1 MKGNVI
7 SKPRSK
13 KGCKNLISD
22 KLVQLRKEQKLSQR
36 DLAQKLQL
44 AGYDM
49 DKNVITRIE
58 TNKRY
63 VTDMRYTFN
72 VGGMRA
78 TNVYIGDLSTWNVS
92 KVTTFN
98 SMFYCCGMNVRSWNF
113 GNLGNWNVSSSTDFF
128 CMFCNAGYESKSFYV
143 GNLEKWNTAKA
154 TTMGNMFENAGL
166 NTTWSLNC
174 SKWNVAKVSYH
185 PNFNAG
191 VESKVKAPKWVQ

>member
-36 DLAQKLQL
+36 DLVQKLQL

-63 VTDMRYTFN
+63 VTDMCYTFN

-78 TNVYIGDLSTWNVS
+78 TNMYIGDLSTWNTG
-92 KVTTFN
+92 KVQN
-98 SMFYCCGMNVRSWNF
+98 MMNMFSDF
-113 GNLGNWNVSSSTDFF
+113 GKKATSINIGNI
-128 CMFCNAGYESKSFYV
+128 G
-143 GNLEKWNTAKA
+143 KWNTAKA

-166 NTTWSLNC
+166 NATWSLNC